1 MKLYHVSRNINKKD
15 YFEPRIPR
23 YSSKNESK
31 QKRICVSTSIEGA
44 ISATFYQWFTGKN
57 TINDNGGAV
66 SLKNEQKLKFM
77 PHSEA
82 LVYEFDSND
91 IRRENIIEPYMLKN
105 YKVYDAEVTNE
116 YWIINETIKP
126 IRSYLIGLVECS
138 YSKNFKLVNDWLHEF
153 HYISNLDFNE
163 IGSIE
168 AYLNQ
173 IDNYYNYDKLNKE
186 RDKIYFELITQILV
200 RESDNIVTRLFLKKL
215 KLMDENNMTSD
226 KVSHK
231 LEKEYFM
238 KL

>member
-1 MKLYHVSRNINKKD
+1 MIKRYLIVGDSALKLYHVSRNINKKD

-57 TINDNGGAV
+57 TTNDNGGAV
-66 SLKNEQKLKFM
+66 S
-77 PHSEA
+77 
-82 LVYEFDSND
+82 
-91 IRRENIIEPYMLKN
+91 
-105 YKVYDAEVTNE
+105 
-116 YWIINETIKP
+116 
-126 IRSYLIGLVECS
+126 
-138 YSKNFKLVNDWLHEF
+138 
-153 HYISNLDFNE
+153 
-163 IGSIE
+163 
-168 AYLNQ
+168 LNQ

-200 RESDNIVTRLFLKKL
+200 RESDNIVTRLFLEKL
-215 KLMDENNMTSD
+215 KLMDENNMVSD

-238 KL
+238 KR